1 MSFLKGRECLFVIYN
16 EIPVTEEE
24 TESQEYM
31 PFTDMPVHELEQ
43 QPAPLLGRDRLR
55 VRGLYRAALAY
66 GHFIHRFRWLILVV
80 WVVAVAISV
89 IFMIQTVNLL
99 GGGNVSSSGSES
111 AQVEQLLKTRF
122 HRTSSQVLV
131 VFQSAST
138 PVSAPV
144 YQQEINALAS
154 SLRARSEV
162 QSVTTAPAGADGKTA
177 LLVVESRPGVDLPIS
192 ELRALLVASRGP
204 ARVYLTGG
212 PAIDDEIVHTSL
224 SDVEHADLLALPVA
238 LLILV
243 VVFGTGVAACVP
255 IILALVAVPLAFALL
270 YPVALHA
277 SISTYVLSVAS
288 IVGLGIASDYSLFII
303 RRCREEL
310 ALGHSVSDS
319 IGWTLATAGEAILF
333 SGLIVMVGFS
343 GLLLIGIPITT
354 SVGIGGALIVLS
366 AVLGA
371 LTFLPAL
378 LCVLGPRINALRVP
392 YLWRITMAAHGT
404 STGQAQA
411 HGKQEHFWREL
422 ALRVTRRPVL
432 TVVLVCVLLIALGWP
447 IFSLRIGS
455 TSVTSLPASSEARQ
469 GLQVLQAQYPS
480 FRDQTID
487 LVVESADHSDILTAT
502 NLQRLATLTNWLRA
516 QAHVTGVTSLLQLP
530 ADPATPAL
538 TQQQLIA
545 LYTSGVYRQNAGLT
559 QFVSH
564 NTAGDMTYV
573 ALSSDAALDSEV
585 GNTQIDFLRTHA
597 SGIVPGLKVLVG
609 GDQASDLDFGRA
621 LFSHFPLAI
630 LFLLLATFIL
640 LVVMFRSLLIP
651 LKAVMMN
658 VVSISAAYGVLVF
671 IFQWGH
677 FSSILG
683 FTSSGYVDNLIPIV
697 LFCVLFGLS
706 MDYEVFL
713 LSRVRE
719 EWLRTKNNRQAVV
732 YGLEKT
738 GSVIT
743 NAALLFLVV
752 TVAFTFTNQLDTK
765 EMGVGMT
772 VAILVDATI
781 IRSLLV
787 PAAMRLL
794 GRWNWWLPGASLP
807 TEQEVDSQTTE
818 AEAAGL

>member
-1 MSFLKGRECLFVIYN
+1 
-16 EIPVTEEE
+16 
-24 TESQEYM
+24 M
-31 PFTDMPVHELEQ
+31 PLDMPVHELEQ
-43 QPAPLLGRDRLR
+43 PPVPLAGKDRLR
-55 VRGLYRAALAY
+55 IRGFYRVALAY
-66 GHFIHRFRWLILVV
+66 GHILHRFRWLILAV
-80 WVVAVAISV
+80 WAVTVAISV
-89 IFMIQTVNLL
+89 IFMVQTVNLL
-99 GGGNVSSSGSES
+99 GGGNVSSGGSES
-111 AQVEQLLKTRF
+111 AQVEQVLKTRF
-122 HRTSSQVLV
+122 HQTSSQVLV

-154 SLRARSEV
+154 SLRARPEV

-192 ELRALLVASRGP
+192 ELRSLLATSKGP

-212 PAIDDEIVHTSL
+212 PAVDDEIVHLSL

-243 VVFGTGVAACVP
+243 IVFGTGVAACVP
-255 IILALVAVPLAFALL
+255 IILALIAVPLALALL
-270 YPVALHA
+270 YPVALHT

-288 IVGLGIASDYSLFII
+288 IVGLGIAIDYSLFII
-303 RRCREEL
+303 RRFREEL
-310 ALGHSVSDS
+310 ALGHSVPDS

-333 SGLIVMVGFS
+333 SGLIVMIGFS

-366 AVLGA
+366 ALLGA

-392 YLWRITMAAHGT
+392 YLWRMTMAAHGT
-404 STGQAQA
+404 ATGQAQTQ
-411 HGKQEHFWREL
+411 GKQERFWHEL
-422 ALRVTRRPVL
+422 ALRVMKRPVL

-455 TSVTSLPASSEARQ
+455 TGVNSLPTGSEARQ
-469 GLQVLQAQYPS
+469 GLQVLQTQYPS

-487 LVVESADHSDILTAT
+487 LVIETTDHSAILTT
-502 NLQRLATLTNWLRA
+502 QNLQRLATLTDWLRT
-516 QAHVTGVTSLLQLP
+516 QAHVTGVTSVLQLP

-545 LYTSGVYRQNAGLT
+545 LYTSGAYRQNAGLA
-559 QFVSH
+559 QFVART
-564 NTAGDMTYV
+564 TAGDMTYV
-573 ALSSDAALDSEV
+573 ALSSDASLDSEV
-585 GNTQIDFLRTHA
+585 GNAQIDFLRAHA
-597 SGIVPGLKVLVG
+597 SGVVPGLTVLVG
-609 GDQASDLDFGRA
+609 GNQASDLDFDRA
-621 LFSHFPLAI
+621 LFRHFPLAI
-630 LFLLLATFIL
+630 LFLMLATFLL
-640 LVVMFRSLLIP
+640 LVIMFRSLLLP
-651 LKAVMMN
+651 LKAVIMN

-677 FSSILG
+677 LSGILG
-683 FTSSGYVDNLIPIV
+683 FTSSGYVDNLVPII

-719 EWLRTKNNRQAVV
+719 EWLCTKNNRQAVV
-732 YGLEKT
+732 CGLEKT

-752 TVAFTFTNQLDTK
+752 TVAFTFTNQLDIK

-787 PAAMRLL
+787 PATMRLL
-794 GRWNWWLPGASLP
+794 GRWNWWLPGAPLP
-807 TEQEVDSQTTE
+807 PGPEKAPSEVDSRPAEGE
-818 AEAAGL
+818 AGDL